1 MKEKAMILLV
11 FGILLI
17 SAVWIQKED
26 TFANP
31 NPIKVEWIGE
41 GREHIFRES
50 AILEISLQENV
61 RHRDLKIF
69 VNQRQWEGEWKYG
82 ERAKVYC
89 KEEGK
94 YQILIEYKGTCVYL
108 QEAIVE
114 LKNPIVPKVSLGK
127 YRPGSWSGDEICIS
141 AYGSCAVSGIEKYE
155 YKVGSGRWNTMK
167 EAKISFCENMD
178 ELVSVRAVS
187 KAGREGELLKIP
199 VKLWRKSPGKPK
211 VICKQ
216 IAKKGYWYQENP
228 ELSFTVSKKREGPP
242 ADVYFRLLD
251 LSSKDQ
257 WTKINQIPKIQRD
270 GNYKLLAWSVD
281 QAGNASERV
290 SYLFCVD
297 TKKPRISIEYE
308 KAFPKNNILKRQKA
322 AIWIFDANLN
332 AEQIQMDTTGRRKG
346 SWKKQGDGY
355 VTELFFEGNKKH
367 HLEIQAEDA
376 AGNQTKQEGKNFET
390 DLIKPQIFVAGVKHR
405 MSYQRAM
412 KLKIKI
418 SDDHLDSEATEIFLN
433 NKRWKPQKIR
443 KDGHYHLKITAKDL
457 AGNQKEKSWNFTLN
471 QKGIQIQFLEKGKK
485 GKYVTS
491 DNLKPTF
498 LVESLE
504 PVQVAGFLLNGKK
517 VEYMWKG
524 KQITTLQPVKDDGVY
539 KVQLHLKD
547 INGTKKSSE
556 TIHLIYDRKKP
567 SVVIRGL
574 DQKSACEYGTT
585 LEVSLQNRRDRIR
598 IVKID
603 GAEAEISNNK
613 AIFRRLEPGDHK
625 FFIKAV
631 DEAGNVLRQRIRF
644 TVTRAVPDPVKEI
657 LNKTDSASAKKQDRQ
672 EKNDFAWLLGCFSI
686 IFLVGM
692 IKKKRTRL

>member
-1 MKEKAMILLV
+1 MKKRVMILLV
-11 FGILLI
+11 LGILVI
-17 SAVWIQKED
+17 PAVWIQKEEVLGS
-26 TFANP
+26 P

-41 GREHIFRES
+41 GREHMFRES
-50 AILEISLQENV
+50 AVLEVSLQENV
-61 RHRDLKIF
+61 RFWDLKIF
-69 VNQRQWEGEWKYG
+69 VNQRRWEGEWQYG
-82 ERAKVYC
+82 ESAKIYC

-94 YQILIEYKGTCVYL
+94 YQILIEYKGKCVYL
-108 QEAIVE
+108 QEVIVE
-114 LKNPIVPKVSLGK
+114 LKNPTIPKVSLGQ
-127 YRPGSWSGDEICIS
+127 YRPGSWSRDEICIS
-141 AYGSCAVSGIEKYE
+141 AYGSFAVSQIEKYE
-155 YKVGSGRWNTMK
+155 YKVGNGRWKAMK
-167 EAKISFCENMD
+167 EAEISFCENMD

-199 VKLWRKSPGKPK
+199 VKLWRKSPEKPT

-216 IAKKGYWYQENP
+216 IGKKGYWYQENP
-228 ELSFTVSKKREGPP
+228 ELSFTVSKSGEGPA

-251 LSSKDQ
+251 LTSKDQ
-257 WTKINQIPKIQRD
+257 WTKVNQIPKIQRD

-281 QAGNASERV
+281 QAGNVSEKV

-297 TKKPRISIEYE
+297 TKKPKISIEYE
-308 KAFPKNNILKRQKA
+308 KAFPEHNVLKRQKA
-322 AIWIFDANLN
+322 TVWISDANLK

-355 VTELFFEGNKKH
+355 VTEIFFEGSKKH

-376 AGNQTKQEGKNFET
+376 AGNQTSQGGQNFET

-405 MSYQRAM
+405 TSYQRAV
-412 KLKIKI
+412 KLKINI

-471 QKGIQIQFLEKGKK
+471 QKGIQIRFLEKGKK

-498 LVESLE
+498 FVESLE
-504 PVQVAGFLLNGKK
+504 PVQVTGFFLNGKK

-524 KQITTLQPVKDDGVY
+524 KQIMTLQPVQDDGVY

-556 TIHLIYDRKKP
+556 IIHLIYDRKKP
-567 SVVIRGL
+567 SVIIRGL

-585 LEVSLQNRRDRIR
+585 LKVSLQNRRDHIQ
-598 IVKID
+598 IVKVD
-603 GAEAEISNNK
+603 GAEAGISNNK
-613 AIFRRLEPGDHK
+613 AIFRKLEPGSHVL
-625 FFIKAV
+625 FIKAV
-631 DEAGNVLRQRIRF
+631 DEAGNVLRQQIRF

-657 LNKTDSASAKKQDRQ
+657 LNKTDPASVKKQDGK
-672 EKNDFAWLLGCFSI
+672 EENDFAWLLGCFFFVFFVGI
-686 IFLVGM
+686 I
-692 IKKKRTRL
+692 KNKRTRL